1 MVTVFPRL
9 VCCHFIVAQRILIG
23 PGCEATVDSNVMDV
37 PTGCGT
43 ALVTPFLQD
52 GSLDEQALYA
62 LVQWQIE
69 SGIDWLVACGTT
81 AETPTLSDAEWVQ
94 VLRIV
99 AESAAGRVPV
109 WAGCT
114 HNATRQAVER
124 AEIAAR
130 VPGVTAILSANPY
143 YNKPTQQGQ
152 FEHFKAVAKAV
163 DLPVILYNI
172 PSRTGVNLEPETI
185 VRLAETQQNIC
196 GVKESS
202 GNLSQITELVT
213 RAPRELRIYA
223 GDDNMA
229 LGVIGV
235 GGAGLVS
242 VASNEIPAEMAQMV
256 GAALKNDW
264 TTARALNRKYYRLMQ
279 ANFWE
284 TSPGPVKAI
293 LTMMGRIGE
302 NYRLP
307 LLPVSTGIRT
317 RLERLAAE
325 LGLLADCPEHEP
337 NLRTH

>member
-1 MVTVFPRL
+1 
-9 VCCHFIVAQRILIG
+9 
-23 PGCEATVDSNVMDV
+23 MDV

-43 ALVTPFLQD
+43 ALVTPFRQD
-52 GSLDEQALYA
+52 GSLDEQALRA
-62 LVQWQIE
+62 LVEWQIE

-81 AETPTLSDAEWVQ
+81 AETPTLSDDEWVQ

-99 AESAAGRVPV
+99 TEAAGGRVPV

-114 HNATRQAVER
+114 HNATRQAAER
-124 AEIAAR
+124 SKIAAR

-143 YNKPTQQGQ
+143 YNKPTQEGQ
-152 FEHFKAVAKAV
+152 FEHFKAVAREV

-185 VRLAETQQNIC
+185 LRLAETQQNIR

-202 GNLSQITELVT
+202 GNLAQITELIT

-256 GAALKNDW
+256 HAALKNDW
-264 TTARALNRKYYRLMQ
+264 TTARSLNRKYYRLIQ

-284 TSPGPVKAI
+284 TSPGPVKAV
-293 LTMMGRIGE
+293 LTMMGKIGE
-302 NYRLP
+302 HYRLP
-307 LLPVSTGIRT
+307 MLPVSAGTRT
-317 RLERLAAE
+317 RLERLADE
-325 LGLLADCPEHEP
+325 LGLLVDRPDAKATC
-337 NLRTH
+337 